1 MFLEPNS
8 LPKLIDICIPK
19 MCVVGG
25 VYLFEAQADLI
36 PVLDYL
42 AGCKHLQLPGRW
54 ESWNCSGVRETHY
67 KNQYA

>member
-1 MFLEPNS
+1 M
-8 LPKLIDICIPK
+8 CI
-19 MCVVGG
+19 VGG

-54 ESWNCSGVRETHY
+54 ESWNCSGVLETHY
-67 KNQYA
+67 KNQCT